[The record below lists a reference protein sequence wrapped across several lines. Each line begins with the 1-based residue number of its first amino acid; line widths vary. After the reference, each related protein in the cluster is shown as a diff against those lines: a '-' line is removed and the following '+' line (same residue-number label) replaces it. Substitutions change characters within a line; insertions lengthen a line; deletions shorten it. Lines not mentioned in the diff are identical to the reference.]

1 MKLTVGDDLK
11 PVYDLIF
18 RVKRSYPQ
26 HLKSINTI
34 SRNVDQYITEYRN
47 CLWHYQRKPS
57 PRYLDRAQA
66 QLDNITGLLTQL
78 ERAELMAIL
87 SGEQRREC

>member
-18 RVKRSYPQ
+18 RVRRRYPQ
-26 HLKSINTI
+26 HLKSINKI
-34 SRNVDQYITEYRN
+34 SRTVDRYITEYRD

-57 PRYLDRAQA
+57 PRYLDRAQT

-78 ERAELMAIL
+78 ERAELLAIL
-87 SGEQRREC
+87 SGEPTRD